1 MDVMVFVL
9 DSHKQ
14 PLIRCSSKRARLLLS
29 RRRALAHRLKPF
41 VIRLKDGRL
50 AGWCLAL
57 ALAMVFFLPPADALA
72 SPLRLA
78 GWATMPT
85 GQPSMQ
91 VSAGFDTRY
100 RNGNWVP
107 VHITLRNNGADFSGA
122 LSTSNPPGPIVQ
134 PPFSTVPVSTYEEPI
149 TLPNGIQKQVTM
161 YLPIYTLQGVPGI
174 TVHLLDR
181 QGNILQSQSAPLHV
195 LGSEDVFVGL
205 LSDQDI
211 GFDPLQAL
219 QLPVQNGSVVIQFLN
234 AQTMPG
240 MAAVLNNFK
249 LIVLDNF
256 RTSLLTHEQL
266 MALQTWVNQGGALIE
281 VGGSQWRQTLS
292 PLPASLLPVSVRG
305 TNILPAGTRLL
316 PTGDPTAQDIGAPTS
331 AGTIQVPI
339 TVSTATAQSYTR
351 TILSA
356 STTPLLVQA
365 YVGKGSIFYLA
376 FDPTA
381 EPIVSWPDVSTL
393 WKGLLFR
400 SRGEQLIPPIFDPDP
415 NVGTAYSLAKLQHLL
430 FPLATP
436 SPWVL
441 LLFFLGYLLILGPAR
456 WLIIRRLKRR
466 EWSWRIVLSAIVVF
480 SLLNYGTALYQQGAS
495 IVSNSLSIIR
505 LSHAGSFAHSTSY
518 VGLYVPFVSADGT
531 VQVHLPDSTLVQ
543 PFTDYT
549 LQKEQATIT
558 TSADGLQVNVSGA
571 EIRTLDALQV
581 EQDLPVQGGII
592 SHLTLA
598 GGTLTGTVT
607 NTLPTALS
615 DVYVLM
621 PHSIVG
627 IGNLDP
633 GQTSSIRLAMPVTS
647 TNVGL
652 SVCKSLVHQV
662 AASGGGTPVQYST
675 LLTRNVQQQLDE
687 RQRHESFLAFLL
699 TSLQCNS
706 TPWVP
711 AGASP
716 TLIGWADQPLDAVN
730 HITFN
735 GISAGGLHETLLL
748 APLGITYAAG
758 SLTLPPDMLPGQLVD
773 ANAVNIRHLSGVSY
787 ALAKG
792 QVTFE
797 YSQPMQVHAQKIT
810 LTVPVDSSTQP
821 YIIAGES
828 PDGTSH
834 ISLYNWQTGSWDAIK
849 LTPSTAFTTQNTRA
863 YIGPDGRV
871 LVQYVNQATGLAEV
885 AFTKPAL
892 SVTGIVS

>member
-1 MDVMVFVL
+1 MNDAERPMNML
-9 DSHKQ
+9 LPHS
-14 PLIRCSSKRARLLLS
+14 RLQERDQS
-29 RRRALAHRLKPF
+29 DPY
-41 VIRLKDGRL
+41 GRL
-50 AGWCLAL
+50 ARLCLAL
-57 ALAMVFFLPPADALA
+57 TLAIVFLLPPANALA
-72 SPLRLA
+72 SPLRPS
-78 GWATMPT
+78 GRATMPA

-91 VSAGFDTRY
+91 VSAGFDTHY
-100 RNGNWVP
+100 RNGSWVP
-107 VHITLRNNGADFSGA
+107 IHITLSNIGADFSGA
-122 LSTSNPPGPIVQ
+122 LSITNPSGPIVQ

-149 TLPNGIQKQVTM
+149 TLPHGIQKQVTM

-174 TVHLLDR
+174 TVHLLDLH
-181 QGNILQSQSAPLHV
+181 GNILQSQSAPLHM
-195 LGSEDVFVGL
+195 LDPEDIFVGL
-205 LSDQDI
+205 LSDQST

-219 QLPVQNGSVVIQFLN
+219 HLPSQNGLMVIQFLN
-234 AQTMPG
+234 AQTMPA

-256 RTSLLTHEQL
+256 TTRRLTSEQL
-266 MALQTWVNQGGALIE
+266 MALQTWVNRGGALIE
-281 VGGSQWRQTLS
+281 IGGPRWRQTLG
-292 PLPASLLPVSVRG
+292 PLPASLLPVSVHG
-305 TNILPAGTRLL
+305 TSILPEGIHLL
-316 PTGDPTAQDIGAPTS
+316 PIGGPTAEGIGDPAS

-339 TVSTATAQSYTR
+339 TVSTATVQSNVQ
-351 TILSA
+351 TIISA
-356 STTPLLVQA
+356 GITPLLVQA
-365 YVGKGSIFYLA
+365 YVGQGSIFYLA

-393 WKGLLFR
+393 WKDLLFR
-400 SRGEQLIPPIFDPDP
+400 SRGEQLIAPIFDPDP
-415 NVGTAYSLAKLQHLL
+415 SVGTAYSLAKMQHLL

-441 LLFFLGYLLILGPAR
+441 LLFFLGYLIVLGPAR
-456 WLIIRRLKRR
+456 WVIIRRLKRR

-480 SLLNYGTALYQQGAS
+480 SLLNYGIALYQQGAS

-505 LSHAGSFAHSTSY
+505 LSRAGPFAHSTAY
-518 VGLYVPFVSADGT
+518 VGLYVPFVSANGT
-531 VQVHLPDSTLVQ
+531 VQVRLPENTLVQ

-558 TSADGLQVNVSGA
+558 ASADGMQVDISGA

-581 EQDLPVQGGII
+581 EQDLPVQGGFI

-598 GGTLTGTVT
+598 GGMLTGTVT

-621 PHSIVG
+621 PHRIVG

-633 GQTSSIRLAMPVTS
+633 GQTSMVRLAMPFAS
-647 TNVGL
+647 TNVGP

-662 AASGGGTPVQYST
+662 SASGSGTPVQYSN
-675 LLTRNVQQQLDE
+675 LLTRNVQQPLGE
-687 RQRHESFLAFLL
+687 RQRHVSFLAFLL
-699 TSLQCNS
+699 TSLQCSS

-711 AGASP
+711 ASASA

-748 APLGITYAAG
+748 APLDITYAAG
-758 SLTLPPDMLPGQLVD
+758 SLTLPQDMLPGQLVD
-773 ANAVNIRHLSGVSY
+773 AEALNIRHLSAVTY

-792 QVTFE
+792 QATFE
-797 YSQPMQVHAQKIT
+797 YNLPMRVHAQGMT
-810 LTVPVDSSTQP
+810 LTEPVDSSTQP
-821 YIIAGES
+821 YILAGKS

-834 ISLYNWQTGSWDAIK
+834 ISLYNWQKGSWDTIM
-849 LTPSTAFTTQNTRA
+849 LTPSTSFTTQNTRA
-863 YIGPDGRV
+863 YVSSAGRV
-871 LVQYVNQATGLAEV
+871 LVQYVNQASGLAEI

-892 SVTGIVS
+892 SITGIISRN

>member
-1 MDVMVFVL
+1 M
-9 DSHKQ
+9 
-14 PLIRCSSKRARLLLS
+14 LLS
-29 RRRALAHRLKPF
+29 HSRLQERNQSGSERDQSDPY
-41 VIRLKDGRL
+41 GRL
-50 AGWCLAL
+50 ARWCLAL
-57 ALAMVFFLPPADALA
+57 TLAIVFLLPPADALA

-78 GWATMPT
+78 GRTTMPA
-85 GQPSMQ
+85 GQPTMQ

-107 VHITLRNNGADFSGA
+107 IHITLRNNGADFSGA
-122 LSTSNPPGPIVQ
+122 LSISNPSGPVVQ
-134 PPFSTVPVSTYEEPI
+134 TPSSTVPVSTYQEAI
-149 TLPNGIQKQVTM
+149 MLLHGTQKQVTM

-174 TVHLLDR
+174 TVHLLDLH
-181 QGNILQSQSAPLHV
+181 GNILQSQSAPLHM
-195 LGSEDVFVGL
+195 LDPEDVFVGL
-205 LSDQDI
+205 LSDQST
-211 GFDPLQAL
+211 GFDPLQTL
-219 QLPVQNGSVVIQFLN
+219 QLPGQNGLIVIQFLN
-234 AQTMPG
+234 AQTMPS

-256 RTSLLTHEQL
+256 TTSRLTNEQL
-266 MALQTWVNQGGALIE
+266 MALQTWVNRGGALIE
-281 VGGSQWRQTLS
+281 IGGPQWRQTLR
-292 PLPASLLPVSVRG
+292 PLPAGLLPVSVHG
-305 TNILPAGTRLL
+305 TSILPAGIHLL
-316 PTGDPTAQDIGAPTS
+316 PIGGSTAEAIRAPAS
-331 AGTIQVPI
+331 ASTIQIPI
-339 TVSTATAQSYTR
+339 TVSTATVQSDAR

-356 STTPLLVQA
+356 GITPLLVQA
-365 YVGKGSIFYLA
+365 NVGQGSIFYLA

-381 EPIVSWPDVSTL
+381 EPIASWPDVSTL
-393 WKGLLFR
+393 WKDLLFR

-415 NVGTAYSLAKLQHLL
+415 SVGTAYSLAKLQHLL

-441 LLFFLGYLLILGPAR
+441 LLFFLGYLIVLGPVR

-480 SLLNYGTALYQQGAS
+480 SLLNYGIALYQQGAS

-518 VGLYVPFVSADGT
+518 VGLYVPFVSANGA

-549 LQKEQATIT
+549 LQREQATIT
-558 TSADGLQVNVSGA
+558 ASADGMQVTISGA

-607 NTLPTALS
+607 NMLPTALS

-627 IGNLDP
+627 IGNLGP
-633 GQTSSIRLAMPVTS
+633 GQTSIVRLAMPVAT
-647 TNVGL
+647 TNVGV
-652 SVCKSLVHQV
+652 SVCKSLVHQL
-662 AASGGGTPVQYST
+662 AASGGGAPVQYSNLFT
-675 LLTRNVQQQLDE
+675 QNVQQPLGE
-687 RQRHESFLAFLL
+687 RQRHVSFLAFLL
-699 TSLQCNS
+699 TSLQCSS

-711 AGASP
+711 AGASA
-716 TLIGWADQPLDAVN
+716 TLIGWADQPLAAVN

-748 APLGITYAAG
+748 APLDITYTAG
-758 SLTLPPDMLPGQLVD
+758 SLTLSQDMLPGQLVD
-773 ANAVNIRHLSGVSY
+773 AEALNIRHLSVGTY

-792 QVTFE
+792 WVAFE
-797 YSQPMQVHAQKIT
+797 YSLPMQAHAQEMT
-810 LTVPVDSSTQP
+810 LTEPVDSSTRP
-821 YIIAGES
+821 YILAGES

-849 LTPSTAFTTQNTRA
+849 LTPSSAFTTQNTRA
-863 YIGPDGRV
+863 YVSSDGRV
-871 LVQYVNQATGLAEV
+871 LVQCVNQASGLAEV

-892 SVTGIVS
+892 SVRGIISRS